1 MNEPETRAVR
11 ASLQEAGFSV
21 RFVGGCVRDTL
32 LGRPIGD
39 IDIATDAPPDDVVDA
54 LQASGLRAIP
64 TGIDHGTITAVSG
77 GKSFEI
83 TTLRQDVE
91 TDGRRAKVRFTDDW
105 EEDAARR
112 DLTINAISLGPD
124 GTIYDPYGGREDLA
138 VGRVRFVGDAHDRIV
153 EDVLRLLRY
162 FRFYAHYGNSPA
174 DAAALEACRALAPR
188 LPDLSGERVRAE
200 LLKLLLAPDP
210 LPALRLMGDTDVF
223 AHVLPEA
230 TNLPRLERLVAI
242 ETRTGIAVDPVRRLV
257 ALLTAN
263 PAELSNVADRLRLSN
278 PERGYIATVAV
289 ETASPALEPAARR
302 RLIHRLGAAT
312 FREIVLL
319 GWACG
324 SNDTGWDGLLDLADN
339 WTPKAFPIT
348 GGDVLERDIA
358 RGPAV
363 GEILR
368 AVEAWWV
375 EGAFA
380 ADREACLIR
389 LDQEIDARA

>member
-230 TNLPRLERLVAI
+230 TNLPRLERFVAI

-289 ETASPALEPAARR
+289 ETASPALEPQQGGGLSIVWAQQRSARSYCSVGLAGRMIRVGTACSTSPTTGHR
-302 RLIHRLGAAT
+302 RP
-312 FREIVLL
+312 FR
-319 GWACG
+319 
-324 SNDTGWDGLLDLADN
+324 
-339 WTPKAFPIT
+339 
-348 GGDVLERDIA
+348 
-358 RGPAV
+358 
-363 GEILR
+363 
-368 AVEAWWV
+368 
-375 EGAFA
+375 
-380 ADREACLIR
+380 
-389 LDQEIDARA
+389 